1 MCQPAAGPFYRAAGM
16 SYLRYANICA
26 DLMRAVLK
34 EPFKAKAEQR
44 SLISF
49 RSALWHDGKQAPYKP
64 TELAATPQTKAAQ

>member
-49 RSALWHDGKQAPYKP
+49 RSALWHDGKQSPYQP
-64 TELAATPQTKAAQ
+64 TELAATPQTNK